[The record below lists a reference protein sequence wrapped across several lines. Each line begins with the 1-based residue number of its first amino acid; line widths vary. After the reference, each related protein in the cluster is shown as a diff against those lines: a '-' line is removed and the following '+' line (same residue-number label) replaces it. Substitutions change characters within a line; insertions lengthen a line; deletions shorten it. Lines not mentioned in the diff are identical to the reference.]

1 MARRGTEAFPDLG
14 AQCDREDCNQLDF
27 LPFDCD
33 GCGRTFCAEHR
44 TYRDHGCARAA
55 DQGRTVVVCEACGD
69 AIERRAGDGDDAAVL
84 EAHARS
90 RRCDPARKRKPRC
103 PVPRCKETLT
113 FSNTSGCKGCGHKV
127 CLKHRFPAD
136 HACAGAGA
144 GAASKAAGAAAA
156 ARSAGQCGRD
166 AQKKEGGGW
175 KLPQSVRNMKIF

>member
-33 GCGRTFCAEHR
+33 GCGKTFCAEHR

-69 AIERRAGDGDDAAVL
+69 AIERRAGDGGGDDAAVL
-84 EAHARS
+84 EAH
-90 RRCDPARKRKPRC
+90 
-103 PVPRCKETLT
+103 
-113 FSNTSGCKGCGHKV
+113 
-127 CLKHRFPAD
+127 
-136 HACAGAGA
+136 
-144 GAASKAAGAAAA
+144 

>member
-33 GCGRTFCAEHR
+33 GCGKTFCAEHR

-69 AIERRAGDGDDAAVL
+69 AIERRAGDGGGDDAAVL

-103 PVPRCKETLT
+103 PVPRCKGDAHVLQHERVQ
-113 FSNTSGCKGCGHKV
+113 GCGQKV
-127 CLKHRFPAD
+127 CLKHRFPD
-136 HACAGAGA
+136 RHACA

>member
-33 GCGRTFCAEHR
+33 GCGKTFCAEHR

-55 DQGRTVVVCEACGD
+55 DQGRTVVVCEAC
-69 AIERRAGDGDDAAVL
+69 
-84 EAHARS
+84 
-90 RRCDPARKRKPRC
+90 
-103 PVPRCKETLT
+103 
-113 FSNTSGCKGCGHKV
+113 
-127 CLKHRFPAD
+127 
-136 HACAGAGA
+136 AGA
-144 GAASKAAGAAAA
+144 GAASKAAGAAAV